1 MRQLPHPC
9 AHEEI
14 ESALNFNWSA
24 IAHFLAD
31 ADDQPVFVIDGTGV
45 VRLCNR
51 ALQRLL
57 GKSRREA
64 VGHAWQRLFEAP
76 GREGVGRALKRV
88 RRGQSQRSRIPIRA
102 AAGDRV
108 IADLVLHPVGNIAVG
123 MLTLESKAR
132 SDDLRRMLQ
141 ERLRSLADRHV
152 LSAREREVLG
162 HLVRGR
168 SAEQIGS
175 ELGITPR
182 TAKFHQANVLAKLGI
197 DSRVELTRLM
207 LEPDR

>member
-1 MRQLPHPC
+1 LPLRG

-14 ESALNFNWSA
+14 ESALTFNWSA

-31 ADDQPVFVIDGTGV
+31 ADDQPIFVIDGTGV

-51 ALQRLL
+51 ALQSLL

-152 LSAREREVLG
+152 LSVREREVLG